1 MSTETST
8 LVTTVKSS
16 GELAAS
22 SATAHSKALVE
33 AKYIMAL
40 QRPRNILSVR
50 DKILEACARPGFA
63 GSAWYSKP
71 VGGGKVRGPSI
82 RFAETAI
89 QCMTNITV
97 MPSIVYEDREKLVLD
112 VQVIDLESNTSYGD
126 QATLSKTVERKDKK
140 GREVVGERINTSSEK
155 VYIVLATEDE
165 MANKTNSAK
174 SKIIRNSGLR
184 LIPQDIIEEAEWAV
198 RDTLE
203 KGGDDPAKEKK
214 RMADAFSFIGI
225 KPAELEKYLGHSVDS
240 ISPAE
245 LSDLRE
251 VYATLKDGEAKW
263 SDYVEKGER
272 KNNVAPAR
280 ATPLDP
286 FKPEQPTAAV
296 EAEVVPEPQAPE
308 PPADDPMDDAALVDF
323 MGMIQDCDNAEALT
337 KLVQHANAQ
346 LEGKKLEIAKQAIAQ
361 RAKDLKVKWNKA
373 TGGFTA

>member
-1 MSTETST
+1 MSQETSN
-8 LVTTVKSS
+8 LITTVKTS
-16 GELAAS
+16 GELASS

-40 QRPRNILSVR
+40 QRPRNILAVR

-71 VGGGKVRGPSI
+71 VGNSKVRGPSI

-126 QATLSKTVERKDKK
+126 QVTISKTVERKDKR
-140 GREVVGERINTSSEK
+140 GREVIGERTNTFGDV

-165 MANKTNSAK
+165 MANKTNAAK

-184 LIPQDIIEEAEWAV
+184 LIPQDLIEEAEWAV
-198 RDTLE
+198 RETLE

-251 VYATLKDGEAKW
+251 VYSTLKDGEAKW
-263 SDYVEKGER
+263 SDYVDKGER
-272 KNNVAPAR
+272 KAATPAR
-280 ATPLDP
+280 AEPLNP
-286 FKPEQPTAAV
+286 FQQAPTTV
-296 EAEVVPEPQAPE
+296 EAETSPAPTE
-308 PPADDPMDDAALVDF
+308 KAPDMEENPLLLDLLD
-323 MGMIQDCDNAEALT
+323 GIAEANTAADLT
-337 KLVQHANAQ
+337 SYAVQCAEFADEAHRT
-346 LEGKKLEIAKQAIAQ
+346 IAKKAVVKK
-361 RAKDLKVKWNKA
+361 AKELELVWNKA
-373 TGGFTA
+373 TSQYLPA

>member
-1 MSTETST
+1 MSQETSNII
-8 LVTTVKSS
+8 TTVRNS

-40 QRPRNILSVR
+40 QRPRNILAVR

-71 VGGGKVRGPSI
+71 VGNSKVRGPSI

-126 QATLSKTVERKDKK
+126 QMTLSKTVERKDKK
-140 GREVVGERINTSSEK
+140 GREVLGERTNSYGDT

-184 LIPQDIIEEAEWAV
+184 LIPQDLIEEAEWAV
-198 RDTLE
+198 RETLE

-251 VYATLKDGEAKW
+251 VYSTLKDGEAKW

-272 KNNVAPAR
+272 KAATPAR
-280 ATPLDP
+280 ATPLNP
-286 FKPEQPTAAV
+286 FQEMPAAV
-296 EAEVVPEPQAPE
+296 ETVTVPAQAA
-308 PPADDPMDDAALVDF
+308 PAPIEDDPILLDLLDLISEANTAAD
-323 MGMIQDCDNAEALT
+323 LT
-337 KLVQHANAQ
+337 SYAAQ
-346 LEGKKLEIAKQAIAQ
+346 CAEIANEAN
-361 RAKDLKVKWNKA
+361 RAVAKKAVVKKA
-373 TGGFTA
+373 KELELVWDKRTSSYMAA

>member
-8 LVTTVKSS
+8 LITTVKSS

-40 QRPRNILSVR
+40 QRPRNILAAR

-63 GSAWYSKP
+63 AAAWYAKP

-97 MPSIVYEDREKLVLD
+97 MPTIVYEDREKLVLD

-126 QATLSKTVERKDKK
+126 QVTLSKTVERKDKK
-140 GREVVGERINTSSEK
+140 GREVVGERTNSYGET

-165 MANKTNSAK
+165 MANKTNAAK

-184 LIPQDIIEEAEWAV
+184 LIPQDLIEEAEWAV
-198 RDTLE
+198 RETLE

-225 KPAELEKYLGHSVDS
+225 KPAELEKYLGHSIDS

-245 LSDLRE
+245 LNDLRE
-251 VYATLKDGEAKW
+251 VYQTLKDGEAKW
-263 SDYVEKGER
+263 TDYVEKGER
-272 KNNVAPAR
+272 KTVVPAR
-280 ATPLDP
+280 SVPLDP
-286 FKPEQPTAAV
+286 FKETAAPVIEQPV
-296 EAEVVPEPQAPE
+296 EA
-308 PPADDPMDDAALVDF
+308 DPMDDGELVDF
-323 MGMIQDCDNAEALT
+323 LDMVQGCEDAASLT
-337 KLVQHANAQ
+337 KLVTAANAGFQ
-346 LEGKKLEIAKQAIAQ
+346 DAKQQIAKRAIN
-361 RAKDLKVKWNKA
+361 NKA
-373 TGGFTA
+373 RELGVAWSKEKGGFEQP